1 MPIRSSCMKQKYLR
15 WIWAFGFLGSTVSGS
30 LLGSQSRAQSP
41 LRLEELEQSAF
52 ESATRFVQD
61 SVVQVETFGGAE
73 LINRQ
78 VASSGPST
86 GTIVGA
92 DGWIITSTF
101 HFKCPPAS
109 ITVVLP
115 DKQRQTA
122 KSGAADLS
130 PRVGCL

>member
-1 MPIRSSCMKQKYLR
+1 MPIRSSFMKREYFR
-15 WIWAFGFLGSTVSGS
+15 WVWAFGFLVSIVFGSVV
-30 LLGSQSRAQSP
+30 GSQTLAQSP

-73 LINRQ
+73 LVNRQ

-101 HFKCPPAS
+101 HFKFPPAS

-115 DKQRQTA
+115 DKQRKTA
-122 KSGAADLS
+122 KLVARDFS
-130 PRVGCL
+130 RE